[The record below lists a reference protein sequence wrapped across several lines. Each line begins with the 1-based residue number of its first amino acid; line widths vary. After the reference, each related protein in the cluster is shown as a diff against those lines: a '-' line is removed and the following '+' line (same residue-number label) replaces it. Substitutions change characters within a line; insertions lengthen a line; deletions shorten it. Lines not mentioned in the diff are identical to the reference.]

1 MGLNFN
7 FLCILSNIAAN
18 LKRMIRSVYLILAA
32 FAALASAQSFE
43 AGSGVKGRWAEF
55 RDEGKTAKP
64 ETGVNPFIKTTGLP
78 ATGITGD
85 LYLRTSFFGTSL
97 SISTLFLSKD
107 GIIVRDAKHG
117 VDPLDLEK
125 EKQDNSYNSGTYTIR
140 DGKMDIRWN
149 DGKSVSWRVEYKNGV
164 MSGLDGGVVTLQKKM
179 PSGYKLNGRFAALGV
194 TANASSSQSY
204 TFNEDGTFGLKST
217 AAVDNGEETGK
228 STDHKNGRYTVS
240 GNTLTLHFN
249 NGQTTHSVICI
260 HTLGGK
266 KHLIINRGSYPQ
278 E

>member
-1 MGLNFN
+1 
-7 FLCILSNIAAN
+7 
-18 LKRMIRSVYLILAA
+18 MIRSVRGMILVVFAACLSTQAIDPLILNA
-32 FAALASAQSFE
+32 
-43 AGSGVKGRWAEF
+43 
-55 RDEGKTAKP
+55 
-64 ETGVNPFIKTTGLP
+64 GLP
-78 ATGITGD
+78 APGITGD

-125 EKQDNSYNSGTYTIR
+125 EKQDNSYNTGTYTIR
-140 DGKMDIRWN
+140 EGKMDIRWN
-149 DGKSVSWRVEYKNGV
+149 DGKSASWRVEYKNGV
-164 MSGLDGGVVTLQKKM
+164 MSGLDGGVVALQKKM

-204 TFNEDGTFGLKST
+204 TFNEDGTFGLKAT
-217 AAVDNGEETGK
+217 AAVDNGEEAGK
-228 STDHKNGRYTVS
+228 STDHRNGRYAVS

-249 NGQTTHSVICI
+249 NGQTTRSVICI
-260 HTLGGK
+260 HTIGGK